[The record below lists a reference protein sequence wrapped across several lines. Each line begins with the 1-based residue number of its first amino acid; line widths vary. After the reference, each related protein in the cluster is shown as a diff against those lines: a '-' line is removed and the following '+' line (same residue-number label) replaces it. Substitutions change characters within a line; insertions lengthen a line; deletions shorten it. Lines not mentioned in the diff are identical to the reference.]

1 MLEEKRKMWIV
12 GAIGV
17 VVLVLGMVYFW
28 VTGEKEEYFVLEGE
42 NEIRR
47 ENGNVVQNEM
57 EEALAEMVVHVSG
70 QVVNPGVVKLKEGAR
85 IIDAIEMAG
94 GVTEEADLEKVNL
107 AYLLEDAQKVY
118 IPSKKEKIES
128 AYVLEGSGEEA
139 VLLNEGA
146 EITANAFGEGLPWS
160 QSVGSF
166 ILMLCLAFFA
176 FTTILGWDY
185 YSERCLAYL
194 TKGNMTAQKVFK
206 WLYVLAVLIGPF
218 LTVTAVWTIAEILN
232 GFMAIPNLIG
242 LLALSGVVAAETR
255 SFFARLKDD
264 PKLVK

>member
-1 MLEEKRKMWIV
+1 MMLEEKRKMWIV

-139 VLLNEGA
+139 VLLNEGGKSSKKEEKLMININTA
-146 EITANAFGEGLPWS
+146 KEEELEKLDGIGSSIATRIVNYRKENGKFNSIEEIKNVSGIGES
-160 QSVGSF
+160 KF
-166 ILMLCLAFFA
+166 NKIKNY
-176 FTTILGWDY
+176 I
-185 YSERCLAYL
+185 
-194 TKGNMTAQKVFK
+194 
-206 WLYVLAVLIGPF
+206 YV
-218 LTVTAVWTIAEILN
+218 
-232 GFMAIPNLIG
+232 
-242 LLALSGVVAAETR
+242 
-255 SFFARLKDD
+255 K
-264 PKLVK
+264 

>member
-70 QVVNPGVVKLKEGAR
+70 QVVNPGVVRLQEGAR

-139 VLLNEGA
+139 VLLNEGGKSSKKEEKLMININTA
-146 EITANAFGEGLPWS
+146 KEEELEKLDGIGSSIATRIVNYRKENGKFNSIEEIKNVSGIGES
-160 QSVGSF
+160 KF
-166 ILMLCLAFFA
+166 NKIKNY
-176 FTTILGWDY
+176 I
-185 YSERCLAYL
+185 
-194 TKGNMTAQKVFK
+194 
-206 WLYVLAVLIGPF
+206 YV
-218 LTVTAVWTIAEILN
+218 
-232 GFMAIPNLIG
+232 
-242 LLALSGVVAAETR
+242 
-255 SFFARLKDD
+255 K
-264 PKLVK
+264 